1 DLRELLSES
10 KLVAVMDKGI
20 GPGQYGALYLDVAA
34 TLYHSRN
41 KPMLVDYVYGL
52 GGRDLSPEM
61 VEQMIN
67 NLSKDLER
75 GYIPEEEKLRF
86 LGVRG

>member
-1 DLRELLSES
+1 
-10 KLVAVMDKGI
+10 
-20 GPGQYGALYLDVAA
+20 
-34 TLYHSRN
+34 
-41 KPMLVDYVYGL
+41 MLVDYVYGL
-52 GGRDLSPEM
+52 GGRDLSPKM